1 MSKKKRSLLST
12 LAAQMT
18 AMVSVALVLI
28 VIGVMAIGGVAAHS
42 LSSELRQRM
51 GFTVIM
57 SDDVPADTVRAVL
70 RRWRTEPAVATYRYV
85 SPTKA
90 LERWQEATGDDEDLV
105 ALLGANPFRHEMEV
119 NVRPAYANVD
129 SLRQVMRRV
138 SAWPGVAEVRMQARM
153 IQAINDTITRGALIL
168 GGVAVALLVISVVL
182 INNMVRLTIYSRRF
196 VINTMKLVGAT
207 AGFIR
212 RPFVVASLVNG
223 MLSGA
228 VALVV
233 LGSIMA
239 YGYASEAP
247 LTSLVPVPEL
257 ACVLGGVFVLGLL
270 ICGLS
275 SLFATN
281 RYLRLDH
288 DDLYR

>member
-28 VIGVMAIGGVAAHS
+28 VIGVLAIGGVAARS
-42 LSSELRQRM
+42 FTNELRSHM

-57 SDDVPADTVRAVL
+57 ADTVAADTVTTVL
-70 RRWRTEPAVATYRYV
+70 RRWRSEPAVATYRYV
-85 SPTKA
+85 SPRQA
-90 LERWQEATGDDEDLV
+90 LERWQQTTGDEEDIV
-105 ALLGANPFRHEMEV
+105 ALLGVNPFRHEMEV

-129 SLRQVMRRV
+129 SLRPLMARV
-138 SAWPGVAEVRMQARM
+138 AAWPGVAEVRMQARM
-153 IQAINDTITRGALIL
+153 IQTINDTITRGALIL
-168 GGVAVALLVISVVL
+168 GGVALALLIISVVL
-182 INNMVRLTIYSRRF
+182 INNMVRLSIYSRRF

-212 RPFVVASLVNG
+212 RPFVLASLANG
-223 MLSGA
+223 MLAGGVA
-228 VALVV
+228 VVTLVAL
-233 LGSIMA
+233 MA
-239 YGYASEAP
+239 YGYTAERS
-247 LTSLVPVPEL
+247 LTALVPMREL
-257 ACVLGGVFVLGLL
+257 ALVLTGVFILGLL
-270 ICGLS
+270 ICGFSAL
-275 SLFATN
+275 LATN

>member
-28 VIGVMAIGGVAAHS
+28 VIGVMAIGGVAARS
-42 LSSELRQRM
+42 FTSELRQRM

-57 SDDVPADTVRAVL
+57 ADEVPADTVRAVL
-70 RRWRTEPAVATYRYV
+70 RRWRTEPSVATYRYV
-85 SPTKA
+85 SPTRA
-90 LERWQEATGDDEDLV
+90 LERWQQATGDDEDIV
-105 ALLGANPFRHEMEV
+105 GLLGSNPFRHEMEV
-119 NVRPAYANVD
+119 NVRPEYARVD
-129 SLRQVMRRV
+129 SLRLLMQRV
-138 SAWPGVAEVRMQARM
+138 ATWPGVAEVRMQARM
-153 IQAINDTITRGALIL
+153 IQSINDTITRGALIL
-168 GGVAVALLVISVVL
+168 GGVALALLVISVVL
-182 INNMVRLTIYSRRF
+182 INNMVRLSIYSRRF

-212 RPFVVASLVNG
+212 RPFVLASLANG
-223 MLSGA
+223 MIAGA
-228 VALVV
+228 VAVV
-233 LGSIMA
+233 ILGALMA
-239 YGYASEAP
+239 YGYTAEAP
-247 LTSLVPVPEL
+247 LASLVPMHEL
-257 ACVLGGVFVLGLL
+257 AWVLAGVFLLGLI

-275 SLFATN
+275 SLLATN

>member
-42 LSSELRQRM
+42 FTSELRQRM

-57 SDDVPADTVRAVL
+57 ADEVPADTVRSVL
-70 RRWRTEPAVATYRYV
+70 RRWRTEPSVATYRYV
-85 SPTKA
+85 SPTRA
-90 LERWQEATGDDEDLV
+90 LERWQQTTGDDEDIV
-105 ALLGANPFRHEMEV
+105 ALLGSNPFRHEMEV

-129 SLRQVMRRV
+129 SLRKVMRRV
-138 SAWPGVAEVRMQARM
+138 SQWPGVAEVRMQARM

-168 GGVAVALLVISVVL
+168 GGIALALLVISVVL

-212 RPFVVASLVNG
+212 RPFVLASLANG
-223 MLSGA
+223 MLAGA
-228 VALVV
+228 VAVV
-233 LGSIMA
+233 TLGALMA
-239 YGYASEAP
+239 YGYTAEAP
-247 LTSLVPVPEL
+247 LASLVPLWQL
-257 ACVLGGVFVLGLL
+257 AWVLAGVFILGLL

-275 SLFATN
+275 SLLATN